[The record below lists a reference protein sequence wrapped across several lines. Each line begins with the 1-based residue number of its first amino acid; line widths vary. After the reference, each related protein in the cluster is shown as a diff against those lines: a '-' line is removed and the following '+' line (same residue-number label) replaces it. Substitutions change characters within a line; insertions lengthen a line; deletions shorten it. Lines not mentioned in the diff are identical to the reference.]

1 MPHRRPGRLI
11 PPSRGGS
18 LPGRRHPAGGLNPRA
33 SRRRRMPAPTRPV
46 SCRCSWPHHTSRRPR
61 PPRLPSRRARSC
73 AATRPRRRCP
83 TRRWWPKRG
92 RPPGGVPPSAAKA
105 HVPCSCSCLR
115 GATPSPLPSSSS
127 PTARHPP
134 PHAQGAL
141 PGAAPKRR
149 WGLVG
154 FPRLRRAGAA
164 SIAAGL

>member
-18 LPGRRHPAGGLNPRA
+18 LPGRRHPASGLGLNPRA
-33 SRRRRMPAPTRPV
+33 SRRRRRSAPTRPV
-46 SCRCSWPHHTSRRPR
+46 SCCCLWPRHTSRRPR
-61 PPRLPSRRARSC
+61 PPHLPSRRARSC
-73 AATRPRRRCP
+73 AA

-105 HVPCSCSCLR
+105 HVPCSCLR
-115 GATPSPLPSSSS
+115 GAAPSPLPSSSS
-127 PTARHPP
+127 PIARHPP
-134 PHAQGAL
+134 PHTQGAL
-141 PGAAPKRR
+141 PGAVPKRR

-164 SIAAGL
+164 STAAEL